1 MNQDEYVSGRV
12 DDQIAFYQ
20 NAASRAKRWHIFFQ
34 VAVILLGLAVP
45 VVVNLPNEVFPG
57 SPRAIQI
64 IVTVMSLMLASFT
77 GIANFRKYGELW
89 LTYRATEEQLKH
101 EKFLWLTN
109 SGRYRNGSESFPE
122 FVEQVEAIISSEH
135 TRFRSIIE
143 ESKRPTT
150 PAKREDKTAQT

>member
-1 MNQDEYVSGRV
+1 MEQDVYLKGRV
-12 DDQIAFYQ
+12 DDQITYYE
-20 NAASRAKRWHIFFQ
+20 NAASRAKRWHIFYQ
-34 VAVILLGLAVP
+34 VAIILLGLAVP

-57 SPRAIQI
+57 NPKAIQI

-89 LTYRATEEQLKH
+89 LTYRATEESLKH
-101 EKFLWLTN
+101 EKYLWLTD
-109 SGRYRNGSESFPE
+109 SGRYRNASESFPE

-143 ESKRPTT
+143 ESKRPTAPT
-150 PAKREDKTAQT
+150 KKNDGA